1 MYTSQHRAP
10 AGIIEFHP
18 LASRFQADHLIF
30 VQTHVL
36 QVKPQSFLGMW
47 VSKEHSDPVSE
58 KDRIEPI
65 LEWWLTLD
73 PLPALLNQ
81 LKPSGVDWFISFDEP
96 VSKNLSDSGPL
107 LDVGALFACLL
118 QEPELEFDMIL
129 IRGDV
134 GIDFL

>member
-10 AGIIEFHP
+10 AGIIESHP
-18 LASRFQADHLIF
+18 QASRLQADQLIF
-30 VQTHVL
+30 VLTNVL
-36 QVKPQSFLGMW
+36 QVKPQSFLRVW

-73 PLPALLNQ
+73 PPPALLHQ
-81 LKPSGVDWFISFDEP
+81 LKPSGVNWSLNFDEP
-96 VSKNLSDSGPL
+96 VGKNLSDSGPL

-118 QEPELEFDMIL
+118 QEPELEFDMNL

-134 GIDFL
+134 GIDLF